1 MSYQNQDP
9 IGKMLSML
17 LMGMWQGLKSIYK
30 GLKKLN
36 KPANIAA
43 LAVTIIVS
51 VLSYIGKAK
60 FAIVFVK
67 LEVLTDTRI
76 SVIIQKGFWG
86 IMIALPVIFL
96 MILGQIESKVQN
108 IYEKIFKDI
117 GFIGKNNKIPYFLW
131 KKEID
136 KKTIYAFQS
145 NIPLSE
151 WNKARERLE
160 LGLECSIRRVCEGS
174 KKNIVELITV
184 SSDYKIPEEIAW
196 DDSYIQDEDGVIVIG
211 ESDLDIIKF
220 DLNRT
225 PHVLFAGETG
235 SGKSVAMRLVF
246 WQMVKKK
253 CKPFMVDFKGGVE
266 FGKKYERYGEVI
278 TDRKRALEVLT
289 MLVKENEARLKL
301 FRDLE
306 VKNLKE
312 YNYKTH
318 QNLSRIGVF
327 IDEVAELLD
336 KKGVAKED
344 KPIYEKIEALMSTL
358 ARLSRAT
365 GINLILGV
373 QRPDANILTGQ
384 IKNNIPVRISGRFA
398 DKTASE
404 IVLGNIM
411 ACNLPDVKGR
421 FLYKVGNETIEFQS
435 YFFNDDRDLK
445 EIDITECVM
454 LTNYNNSTRE
464 QTQEDR
470 SNKKDIKT
478 SNKAK
483 SLAKEDIDLDLNF
496 KL

>member
-1 MSYQNQDP
+1 MSYQNKDP
-9 IGKMLSML
+9 IGKILSML
-17 LMGMWQGLKSIYK
+17 LMGMWQGLKSICK

-36 KPANIAA
+36 KPANIAV

-60 FAIVFVK
+60 FAIVFAK

-76 SVIIQKGFWG
+76 PVIIQKGFWG

-96 MILGQIESKVQN
+96 LILGQFESKAQN

-117 GFIGKNNKIPYFLW
+117 GFIGKNNKIPYFLY

-151 WNKARERLE
+151 WDKARERLE

-174 KKNIVELITV
+174 KKNIVELVTV
-184 SSDYKIPEEIAW
+184 SSDYKIPEKIAW
-196 DDSYIQDEDGVIVIG
+196 DDSYIQDEDGVIVVG
-211 ESDLDIIKF
+211 ESDLNTIKF

-225 PHVLFAGETG
+225 PHVLLAGETG
-235 SGKSVAMRLVF
+235 SGKSVTMRLLF

-253 CKPFMVDFKGGVE
+253 CKAYMIDFKGGVE
-266 FGKKYERYGEVI
+266 FGKKYEKYGEVI
-278 TDRKRALEVLT
+278 TDRKRALEVLN
-289 MLVKENEARLKL
+289 MLIKENETRLKL

-312 YNYKTH
+312 YNYKT
-318 QNLSRIGVF
+318 NKKLSRIGVF
-327 IDEVAELLD
+327 IDEVAEMLD
-336 KKGVAKED
+336 KKGVSKED
-344 KPIYEKIEALMSTL
+344 KPIYEKIEAAMSTL
-358 ARLSRAT
+358 SRLSRAT

-404 IVLGNIM
+404 IVLGNTM

-435 YFFNDDRDLK
+435 YLFDDDRDLK
-445 EIDITECVM
+445 DIDITECTM
-454 LTNYNNSTRE
+454 LTDYSNSNIYQSQKNNENR
-464 QTQEDR
+464 
-470 SNKKDIKT
+470 KDIKT
-478 SNKAK
+478 NNKVER
-483 SLAKEDIDLDLNF
+483 STKEDINLDFNF

>member
-1 MSYQNQDP
+1 MSYQNKDP
-9 IGKMLSML
+9 IGKILSML
-17 LMGMWQGLKSIYK
+17 LMGMWQGLKSICK

-43 LAVTIIVS
+43 LAVTIIIS

-60 FAIVFVK
+60 FTIVFAK
-67 LEVLTDTRI
+67 LEVLTDTI
-76 SVIIQKGFWG
+76 IPVIIQKGFWG

-96 MILGQIESKVQN
+96 LILGQFESKAQN
-108 IYEKIFKDI
+108 IYEKIFRDI
-117 GFIGKNNKIPYFLW
+117 GFIGKNNKIPYFLY
-131 KKEID
+131 KKEVD

-151 WNKARERLE
+151 WNKAKERLE

-196 DDSYIQDEDGVIVIG
+196 NDSYIQDEDGVIVIG

-225 PHVLFAGETG
+225 PHVLLAGETG
-235 SGKSVAMRLVF
+235 SGKSVAMRLLF

-253 CKPFMVDFKGGVE
+253 CKAFMIDFKGGVE

-278 TDRKRALEVLT
+278 TDRKRALEVLA

-327 IDEVAELLD
+327 IDEVAEMLD
-336 KKGVAKED
+336 KKGVTKED

-358 ARLSRAT
+358 SRLSRA
-365 GINLILGV
+365 
-373 QRPDANILTGQ
+373 TGQ

-404 IVLGNIM
+404 IVLGNTM

-454 LTNYNNSTRE
+454 LTDYNNSIRE
-464 QTQEDR
+464 QIQEDKN
-470 SNKKDIKT
+470 SKKDIKT
-478 SNKAK
+478 SNKAE
-483 SLAKEDIDLDLNF
+483 SSSKEDITLDFNF